1 MIHQPSGGAT
11 GQTSDISIAAREIL
25 RWKNKINEIL
35 SEHTNKSINQ
45 IESDSD
51 RDYYM
56 TAEEAKDYG
65 IVDHVI
71 EFKKRKN
78 QDKEEEKKSA

>member
-1 MIHQPSGGAT
+1 MIHQPTGGAS

-25 RWKNKINEIL
+25 RWRRIINEIL
-35 SEHTNKSINQ
+35 AEHTGKDVKQ
-45 IESDSD
+45 IETDSD

-56 TAEEAKDYG
+56 TALEAKEYG

-71 EFKKRKN
+71 EFKKNRVPK
-78 QDKEEEKKSA
+78 KKSA

>member
-1 MIHQPSGGAT
+1 
-11 GQTSDISIAAREIL
+11 L

-35 SEHTNKSINQ
+35 SEHTGRPIDQ

-56 TAEEAKDYG
+56 TAEEAKKYG

-71 EFKKRKN
+71 EFKKDKN
-78 QDKEEEKKSA
+78 QNKEKEKKSA